1 MIFLFVLVIVFIFYL
16 IPTEEVVV
24 VKDNSVL
31 KIEFKD
37 PILDRTSENPF
48 SDIDFFNSSNEGSVE
63 FKDILDNI
71 EKAKNDDKIKG
82 IYLNFSSVNAG
93 FSQIEE
99 IRNKLLDFKESG
111 KFIYSYADSYSQSA
125 YYLASVSDKIA
136 LNPEGII
143 ELKGL
148 SAEIMFYKGLMD
160 KLGIEAQI
168 IRHGKFKGAVEPFM
182 YNQMSNE
189 NREQIEK
196 LLNSISDYMIDGI
209 ATEREGITS
218 EEIHKMINNMYL
230 SSARKCLESGII
242 DKIAYQDQIL
252 SDLEDKSEHEIT
264 LTDYMKVKNPK
275 TSVSDNKIAI
285 IYATGEI
292 NTGKGSYNTIG
303 SETTVEAIRE
313 ASEDENVK
321 AIVLRVNSPGG
332 SALASEIIWREI
344 NLAKQKKKVVVSMG
358 DYAASGGY
366 YIACAADSIVA
377 NPTTLTGSIGVFGM
391 IPNLQKLYKNKLGI
405 SIDTVNTNKHADM
418 GMNRALTKFEED
430 KIQKSVVDIYTTF
443 ITHVGEGRNM
453 STAAVDEI
461 GQGRVWT
468 GYDAKD
474 IGLIDTYGGLEKAV
488 EIAVYLAEIEDYR
501 IISLPKKKDPFAE
514 LALKFGGETSISDLV
529 MLKLGLKTELTN
541 PIENLLKRDKIQYS
555 GLVHL
560 NTFCNISPK
569 FTFPYSDKIII
580 LDVNDERSPQSTSKY
595 CEKIRLDI
603 CRKGIVMNNFASFSV
618 LEKLK

>member
-1 MIFLFVLVIVFIFYL
+1 MKNLFKNILSFFRFIISKCFNSGFLRNTLSSFLAMIFLFVLVIVFIFYL
-16 IPTEEVVV
+16 IPKEEVVV
-24 VKDNSVL
+24 VKNNSVL

-37 PILDRTSENPF
+37 PVLDRTSDNPF
-48 SDIDFFNSSNEGSVE
+48 SDIDLLNSSTEGSVE

-99 IRNKLLDFKESG
+99 IRNKLFDFKESG

-160 KLGIEAQI
+160 KLGIDAQI

-196 LLNSISDYMIDGI
+196 LLNSISDYMVDGI

-366 YIACAADSIVA
+366 YIACNADKIFA
-377 NPTTLTGSIGVFGM
+377 NNSTLTGSIGVFG
-391 IPNLQKLYKNKLGI
+391 IVPNTKNFLNEKLGVYI
-405 SIDTVNTNKHADM
+405 ETVKTHKHSDIANGYRKLSDDEL
-418 GMNRALTKFEED
+418 NV
-430 KIQKSVVDIYTTF
+430 IQNSVEDIYETF
-443 ITHVGEGRNM
+443 ITHVSEGRGIPVRK
-453 STAAVDEI
+453 VDEI
-461 GQGRVWT
+461 GQGRVWS
-468 GYDAKD
+468 GADALS
-474 IGLIDTYGGLEKAV
+474 IGLIDEIGGLEDA
-488 EIAVYLAEIEDYR
+488 IASAADLSALEDYR
-501 IISLPKKKDPFAE
+501 IITLPKKTDMFEEFIESFSAKQNIVLPYF
-514 LALKFGGETSISDLV
+514 LGISEKMINQLEF
-529 MLKLGLKTELTN
+529 LNSKE
-541 PIENLLKRDKIQYS
+541 KIQARIPFIME
-555 GLVHL
+555 VH
-560 NTFCNISPK
+560 
-569 FTFPYSDKIII
+569 
-580 LDVNDERSPQSTSKY
+580 
-595 CEKIRLDI
+595 
-603 CRKGIVMNNFASFSV
+603 
-618 LEKLK
+618 

>member
-1 MIFLFVLVIVFIFYL
+1 MKNLFKNILSFFRFIISKCFNSGFLRNTLSSFLAMIFLFVLVIVFIFYL
-16 IPTEEVVV
+16 IPKEEVVV

-37 PILDRTSENPF
+37 PVLDRTSDNPF
-48 SDIDFFNSSNEGSVE
+48 SDIDLLNSSTEGSVE

-99 IRNKLLDFKESG
+99 IRNKLLDFKVSG

-125 YYLASVSDKIA
+125 YYLASVSDKIS

-196 LLNSISDYMIDGI
+196 LLNSISDYMVDGI

-230 SSARKCLESGII
+230 SSARKCLEGGII

-366 YIACAADSIVA
+366 YIACNADKIFA
-377 NPTTLTGSIGVFGM
+377 NNSTLTGSIGVFG
-391 IPNLQKLYKNKLGI
+391 IVPNTKNFLNEKLGVYI
-405 SIDTVNTNKHADM
+405 ETVKTHKHSDIANGYRKLSDDEL
-418 GMNRALTKFEED
+418 NV
-430 KIQKSVVDIYTTF
+430 IQNSVEDIYETF
-443 ITHVGEGRNM
+443 ITHVSEGRGIPVRK
-453 STAAVDEI
+453 VDEI
-461 GQGRVWT
+461 GQGRVWS
-468 GYDAKD
+468 GADALS
-474 IGLIDTYGGLEKAV
+474 IGLIDEIGGLEDA
-488 EIAVYLAEIEDYR
+488 IASAADLSALEDYR
-501 IISLPKKKDPFAE
+501 IITLPKKTDMFEEFIESFSAKQNIVLPYF
-514 LALKFGGETSISDLV
+514 LGISEKMINQLEF
-529 MLKLGLKTELTN
+529 LNSKE
-541 PIENLLKRDKIQYS
+541 KIQARIPFIME
-555 GLVHL
+555 VH
-560 NTFCNISPK
+560 
-569 FTFPYSDKIII
+569 
-580 LDVNDERSPQSTSKY
+580 
-595 CEKIRLDI
+595 
-603 CRKGIVMNNFASFSV
+603 
-618 LEKLK
+618 

>member
-1 MIFLFVLVIVFIFYL
+1 MKNLFKNILSFFRFIISKCFNSGFLRNTLSSFLAMIFLFVLVIVFIFYL
-16 IPTEEVVV
+16 IPKEEVVV

-37 PILDRTSENPF
+37 PVLDRTSDNPF
-48 SDIDFFNSSNEGSVE
+48 SDIDLLNSSTEGSVE

-209 ATEREGITS
+209 ATEREGVTS

-366 YIACAADSIVA
+366 YIACNADKIFA
-377 NPTTLTGSIGVFGM
+377 NNSTLTGSIGVFG
-391 IPNLQKLYKNKLGI
+391 IVPNTKNFLNEKLGVYI
-405 SIDTVNTNKHADM
+405 ETVKTHKHSDIANGYRKLSNDEL
-418 GMNRALTKFEED
+418 NV
-430 KIQKSVVDIYTTF
+430 IQNSVEDIYETF
-443 ITHVGEGRNM
+443 ITHVSEGRGIPVRK
-453 STAAVDEI
+453 VDEI
-461 GQGRVWT
+461 GQGRVWSGT
-468 GYDAKD
+468 DALS
-474 IGLIDTYGGLEKAV
+474 IGLIDEIGGLEDA
-488 EIAVYLAEIEDYR
+488 IASAADLSALEDYR
-501 IISLPKKKDPFAE
+501 IITLPKKTDMFEEFIESFSAKQNIVLPDF
-514 LALKFGGETSISDLV
+514 LGISEKMINQLEF
-529 MLKLGLKTELTN
+529 LNSKE
-541 PIENLLKRDKIQYS
+541 KIQARIPFIME
-555 GLVHL
+555 VH
-560 NTFCNISPK
+560 
-569 FTFPYSDKIII
+569 
-580 LDVNDERSPQSTSKY
+580 
-595 CEKIRLDI
+595 
-603 CRKGIVMNNFASFSV
+603 
-618 LEKLK
+618 

>member
-1 MIFLFVLVIVFIFYL
+1 MKNLFKNILSFFRFIISKCFNSGFLRNTLSSFLAMIFLFVLVIVFIFYL
-16 IPTEEVVV
+16 IPKEEVVF

-37 PILDRTSENPF
+37 PVLDRTSENPF
-48 SDIDFFNSSNEGSVE
+48 SDIDLLNSSTEGSVE

-99 IRNKLLDFKESG
+99 IRNKLFDFKESG

-209 ATEREGITS
+209 ATEREGVTS

-366 YIACAADSIVA
+366 YIACNADKIFA
-377 NPTTLTGSIGVFGM
+377 NNSTLTGSIGVFG
-391 IPNLQKLYKNKLGI
+391 IVPNTKNFLNEKLGVYI
-405 SIDTVNTNKHADM
+405 ETVKTHKHSDIANGYRKLSNDEL
-418 GMNRALTKFEED
+418 NV
-430 KIQKSVVDIYTTF
+430 IQNSVEDIYETF
-443 ITHVGEGRNM
+443 ITHVSEGRGIPVRK
-453 STAAVDEI
+453 VDEI
-461 GQGRVWT
+461 GQGRVWSGT
-468 GYDAKD
+468 DALS
-474 IGLIDTYGGLEKAV
+474 IGLIDEIGGLEDA
-488 EIAVYLAEIEDYR
+488 IASAADLSALEDYR
-501 IISLPKKKDPFAE
+501 IITLPKKTDMFEEFIESFSAKQNIVLPDF
-514 LALKFGGETSISDLV
+514 LGISEKMINQLEF
-529 MLKLGLKTELTN
+529 LNSKE
-541 PIENLLKRDKIQYS
+541 KIQARIPFIME
-555 GLVHL
+555 VH
-560 NTFCNISPK
+560 
-569 FTFPYSDKIII
+569 
-580 LDVNDERSPQSTSKY
+580 
-595 CEKIRLDI
+595 
-603 CRKGIVMNNFASFSV
+603 
-618 LEKLK
+618 

>member
-1 MIFLFVLVIVFIFYL
+1 MKNLFKNILSFFRFIISKCFNSGFLRNTLSSFLAMIFLFVLVIVFIFYL
-16 IPTEEVVV
+16 IPKEEVVV

-37 PILDRTSENPF
+37 PVLDRTSENPF
-48 SDIDFFNSSNEGSVE
+48 SDIDLLNSSTEGSVE

-99 IRNKLLDFKESG
+99 IRNKLFDFKESG

-366 YIACAADSIVA
+366 YIACNADKIFA
-377 NPTTLTGSIGVFGM
+377 NNSTLTGSIGVFG
-391 IPNLQKLYKNKLGI
+391 IVPNTKNFLNEKLGVYI
-405 SIDTVNTNKHADM
+405 ETVKTHKHSDIANGYRKLSNDEL
-418 GMNRALTKFEED
+418 NV
-430 KIQKSVVDIYTTF
+430 IQNSVEDIYETF
-443 ITHVGEGRNM
+443 ITHVSEGRGIPVRK
-453 STAAVDEI
+453 VDEI
-461 GQGRVWT
+461 GQGRVWSGT
-468 GYDAKD
+468 DALS
-474 IGLIDTYGGLEKAV
+474 IGLIDEIGGLEDA
-488 EIAVYLAEIEDYR
+488 IASAADLSSLEDYR
-501 IISLPKKKDPFAE
+501 IITLPKKTDMFEEFIESFSAKQNIVLPDF
-514 LALKFGGETSISDLV
+514 LGISEKMINQLEF
-529 MLKLGLKTELTN
+529 LNSKE
-541 PIENLLKRDKIQYS
+541 KIQARIPFIME
-555 GLVHL
+555 VH
-560 NTFCNISPK
+560 
-569 FTFPYSDKIII
+569 
-580 LDVNDERSPQSTSKY
+580 
-595 CEKIRLDI
+595 
-603 CRKGIVMNNFASFSV
+603 
-618 LEKLK
+618 

>member
-1 MIFLFVLVIVFIFYL
+1 
-16 IPTEEVVV
+16 
-24 VKDNSVL
+24 
-31 KIEFKD
+31 
-37 PILDRTSENPF
+37 
-48 SDIDFFNSSNEGSVE
+48 
-63 FKDILDNI
+63 
-71 EKAKNDDKIKG
+71 
-82 IYLNFSSVNAG
+82 
-93 FSQIEE
+93 
-99 IRNKLLDFKESG
+99 
-111 KFIYSYADSYSQSA
+111 YSQSA

-160 KLGIEAQI
+160 KLGIDAQI

-209 ATEREGITS
+209 ATEREGVTS

-230 SSARKCLESGII
+230 GSARKCLESGII

-366 YIACAADSIVA
+366 YIACNADKIFA
-377 NPTTLTGSIGVFGM
+377 NNSTLTGSIGVFG
-391 IPNLQKLYKNKLGI
+391 IVPNTKNFLNEKLGVYI
-405 SIDTVNTNKHADM
+405 ETVKTHKHSDIANGYRKLSNDEL
-418 GMNRALTKFEED
+418 NV
-430 KIQKSVVDIYTTF
+430 IQNSVEDIYETF
-443 ITHVGEGRNM
+443 ITHVSEGRGIPVRK
-453 STAAVDEI
+453 VDEI
-461 GQGRVWT
+461 GQGRVWSGT
-468 GYDAKD
+468 DALS
-474 IGLIDTYGGLEKAV
+474 IGLIDEIGGLEDA
-488 EIAVYLAEIEDYR
+488 IASAADLSSLEDYR
-501 IISLPKKKDPFAE
+501 IITLPKKTDMFEEFIESFSAKQNIVLPDF
-514 LALKFGGETSISDLV
+514 LGISEKMINQLEF
-529 MLKLGLKTELTN
+529 LNSKE
-541 PIENLLKRDKIQYS
+541 KIQARIPFIME
-555 GLVHL
+555 VH
-560 NTFCNISPK
+560 
-569 FTFPYSDKIII
+569 
-580 LDVNDERSPQSTSKY
+580 
-595 CEKIRLDI
+595 
-603 CRKGIVMNNFASFSV
+603 
-618 LEKLK
+618 

>member
-1 MIFLFVLVIVFIFYL
+1 MKNFLKNFLSFFRFIISKCFNSGFLRNTLSSFLAMIFLFVLVIVFIFYL
-16 IPTEEVVV
+16 IPKEEVVF

-37 PILDRTSENPF
+37 PVLDRTSENPF
-48 SDIDFFNSSNEGSVE
+48 SDIDLLNSSTEGSVE

-366 YIACAADSIVA
+366 YIACNADKIFA
-377 NPTTLTGSIGVFGM
+377 NNSTLTGSIGVFG
-391 IPNLQKLYKNKLGI
+391 IVPNTKNFLNEKLGVYI
-405 SIDTVNTNKHADM
+405 ETVKTHKHSDIANGYRKLSNDEL
-418 GMNRALTKFEED
+418 NV
-430 KIQKSVVDIYTTF
+430 IQNSVEDIYETF
-443 ITHVGEGRNM
+443 ITHVSEGRGIPVRK
-453 STAAVDEI
+453 VDEI
-461 GQGRVWT
+461 GQGRVWSGT
-468 GYDAKD
+468 DALS
-474 IGLIDTYGGLEKAV
+474 IGLIDEIGGLEDA
-488 EIAVYLAEIEDYR
+488 IASAADLSSLEDYR
-501 IISLPKKKDPFAE
+501 IITLPKKTDMFEEFIESFSAKQNIVLPDF
-514 LALKFGGETSISDLV
+514 LGISEKMINQLEF
-529 MLKLGLKTELTN
+529 LNSKE
-541 PIENLLKRDKIQYS
+541 KIQARIPFIME
-555 GLVHL
+555 VH
-560 NTFCNISPK
+560 
-569 FTFPYSDKIII
+569 
-580 LDVNDERSPQSTSKY
+580 
-595 CEKIRLDI
+595 
-603 CRKGIVMNNFASFSV
+603 
-618 LEKLK
+618 

>member
-1 MIFLFVLVIVFIFYL
+1 MKNLFKNILSYFRFIISKCFNSGFLRSTLSSFLSMIFLFFLFIVFIYYL
-16 IPTEEVVV
+16 IPKEEVVV

-48 SDIDFFNSSNEGSVE
+48 SDIDLLNSSTEGSVE

-99 IRNKLLDFKESG
+99 IRNKLLEFKESG
-111 KFIYSYADSYSQSA
+111 KFIYAYADSYNQSA

-209 ATEREGITS
+209 ATEREGVTS

-242 DKIAYQDQIL
+242 DKIAYQDQFF

-366 YIACAADSIVA
+366 YISCNADKIFA
-377 NPTTLTGSIGVFGM
+377 NNSTLTGSIGVFG
-391 IPNLQKLYKNKLGI
+391 IVPNTKNFLNEKLGVYI
-405 SIDTVNTNKHADM
+405 ETVKTHKHSDIANGYRKLSDDEL
-418 GMNRALTKFEED
+418 NV
-430 KIQKSVVDIYTTF
+430 IQNSVEDIYKTF
-443 ITHVGEGRNM
+443 ITHVSEGRGIPVRK
-453 STAAVDEI
+453 VDEI
-461 GQGRVWT
+461 GQGRVWS
-468 GYDAKD
+468 GADALS
-474 IGLIDTYGGLEKAV
+474 IGLIDEIGGLEDA
-488 EIAVYLAEIEDYR
+488 IASAADLSALEDYR
-501 IISLPKKKDPFAE
+501 IITLPKKADMFEEFVENFSAKQNIL
-514 LALKFGGETSISDLV
+514 LADFLGISEKMINQLEF
-529 MLKLGLKTELTN
+529 LHSKE
-541 PIENLLKRDKIQYS
+541 KIQARIPFIME
-555 GLVHL
+555 VH
-560 NTFCNISPK
+560 
-569 FTFPYSDKIII
+569 
-580 LDVNDERSPQSTSKY
+580 
-595 CEKIRLDI
+595 
-603 CRKGIVMNNFASFSV
+603 
-618 LEKLK
+618 

>member
-1 MIFLFVLVIVFIFYL
+1 MKNLFKNILSFFRFIISKCFNSGFLRNTLSSFLAMIFLFVLVIVFIFYL
-16 IPTEEVVV
+16 IPKEEVVV
-24 VKDNSVL
+24 VKNNSVL

-37 PILDRTSENPF
+37 PVLDRTSENPF
-48 SDIDFFNSSNEGSVE
+48 SDIDLLNSSTEGSVE

-111 KFIYSYADSYSQSA
+111 KFIYSYADSYSQPA

-196 LLNSISDYMIDGI
+196 LLNSISDYMVDGI

-230 SSARKCLESGII
+230 SSPRKCLEGGII

-366 YIACAADSIVA
+366 YIACNADKIFA
-377 NPTTLTGSIGVFGM
+377 NNSTLTGSIGVFG
-391 IPNLQKLYKNKLGI
+391 IVPNTKNFLNEKLGVYI
-405 SIDTVNTNKHADM
+405 ETVKTHKHSDIANGYRKLSDDEL
-418 GMNRALTKFEED
+418 NV
-430 KIQKSVVDIYTTF
+430 IQNSVEDIYETF
-443 ITHVGEGRNM
+443 ITHVSEGRGIPVRK
-453 STAAVDEI
+453 VDEI
-461 GQGRVWT
+461 GQGRVWS
-468 GYDAKD
+468 GADALS
-474 IGLIDTYGGLEKAV
+474 IGLIDEIGGLEDA
-488 EIAVYLAEIEDYR
+488 IASAADLSALEDYR
-501 IISLPKKKDPFAE
+501 IITLPKKTDMFEEFIESFSAKQNIVLPDF
-514 LALKFGGETSISDLV
+514 LGISEKMINQLEF
-529 MLKLGLKTELTN
+529 LNSKE
-541 PIENLLKRDKIQYS
+541 KIQARIPFIME
-555 GLVHL
+555 VH
-560 NTFCNISPK
+560 
-569 FTFPYSDKIII
+569 
-580 LDVNDERSPQSTSKY
+580 
-595 CEKIRLDI
+595 
-603 CRKGIVMNNFASFSV
+603 
-618 LEKLK
+618 

>member
-1 MIFLFVLVIVFIFYL
+1 MKNLFKNILSFFRFIISKCFNSGFLRNTLSSFLAMIFLFVLVIVFIFYL
-16 IPTEEVVV
+16 IPKEEVVV

-37 PILDRTSENPF
+37 PVLDRTSDNPF
-48 SDIDFFNSSNEGSVE
+48 SDIDLLNSSTEGSVE

-99 IRNKLLDFKESG
+99 IRNKLLDFKVSG

-125 YYLASVSDKIA
+125 YYLASVSDKIS

-209 ATEREGITS
+209 ATEREGISS
-218 EEIHKMINNMYL
+218 EEIHIMKNNMDL
-230 SSARKCLESGII
+230 SSANECFDRKII
-242 DKIAYQDQIL
+242 DEILYEDEIL
-252 SDLEDKSEHEIT
+252 SQLADLSENEIT
-264 LTDYMKVKNPK
+264 LTDYMKGQNPK
-275 TSVSDNKIAI
+275 TSTSNNKIAI

-366 YIACAADSIVA
+366 YIACNADKIFA
-377 NPTTLTGSIGVFGM
+377 NNSTLTGSIGVFG
-391 IPNLQKLYKNKLGI
+391 IVPNTKNFLNEKLGVYI
-405 SIDTVNTNKHADM
+405 ETVKTHKHSDIANGYRKLSDDEL
-418 GMNRALTKFEED
+418 NV
-430 KIQKSVVDIYTTF
+430 IQNSVEDIYETF
-443 ITHVGEGRNM
+443 ITHVSEGRGIPVRK
-453 STAAVDEI
+453 VDEI
-461 GQGRVWT
+461 GQGRVWS
-468 GYDAKD
+468 GADALS
-474 IGLIDTYGGLEKAV
+474 IGLIDEIGGLEDA
-488 EIAVYLAEIEDYR
+488 IASAADLSALEDYR
-501 IISLPKKKDPFAE
+501 IITLPKKTDMFEEFIESFSAKQNIVLPDF
-514 LALKFGGETSISDLV
+514 LGISEKMINQLEF
-529 MLKLGLKTELTN
+529 LNSKE
-541 PIENLLKRDKIQYS
+541 KIQARIPFIME
-555 GLVHL
+555 VH
-560 NTFCNISPK
+560 
-569 FTFPYSDKIII
+569 
-580 LDVNDERSPQSTSKY
+580 
-595 CEKIRLDI
+595 
-603 CRKGIVMNNFASFSV
+603 
-618 LEKLK
+618 

>member
-1 MIFLFVLVIVFIFYL
+1 MIFLFVLVIVLIFYL
-16 IPTEEVVV
+16 IPKEEVVV

-37 PILDRTSENPF
+37 PILDRTSDNPF
-48 SDIDFFNSSNEGSVE
+48 SDIDLLNSSTEGSVE

-111 KFIYSYADSYSQSA
+111 KFIYSYTDSYSQSA

-209 ATEREGITS
+209 ATEREGVTS

-303 SETTVEAIRE
+303 SETTVDAIRE

-366 YIACAADSIVA
+366 YIACNADKIFA
-377 NPTTLTGSIGVFGM
+377 NNSTLTGSIGVFG
-391 IPNLQKLYKNKLGI
+391 IVPNTKNFLNEKLGVYI
-405 SIDTVNTNKHADM
+405 ETVKTHKHSDIANGYRKLSDDEL
-418 GMNRALTKFEED
+418 NV
-430 KIQKSVVDIYTTF
+430 IQNSVEDIYETF
-443 ITHVGEGRNM
+443 ITHVSEGRGIPVRK
-453 STAAVDEI
+453 VDEI
-461 GQGRVWT
+461 GQGRVWS
-468 GYDAKD
+468 GADALS
-474 IGLIDTYGGLEKAV
+474 IGLIDEIGGLEDA
-488 EIAVYLAEIEDYR
+488 IASAADLSDLEDYR
-501 IISLPKKKDPFAE
+501 IITLPKKTDMFEEFIESFSAKQNIVLPYFLGIAE
-514 LALKFGGETSISDLV
+514 KMINQLEFLNSKE
-529 MLKLGLKTELTN
+529 
-541 PIENLLKRDKIQYS
+541 KIQARIPFIME
-555 GLVHL
+555 VH
-560 NTFCNISPK
+560 
-569 FTFPYSDKIII
+569 
-580 LDVNDERSPQSTSKY
+580 
-595 CEKIRLDI
+595 
-603 CRKGIVMNNFASFSV
+603 
-618 LEKLK
+618 

>member
-1 MIFLFVLVIVFIFYL
+1 MKNLFKNILSFFRFIISKCFNSGFLRNTLSSFLAMIFLFVLVIVFIFYL
-16 IPTEEVVV
+16 IPKEEVVF

-37 PILDRTSENPF
+37 PVLDRTSENPF
-48 SDIDFFNSSNEGSVE
+48 SDIDLLNSSTEGSVE

-99 IRNKLLDFKESG
+99 IRNKLFDFKESG

-160 KLGIEAQI
+160 KLGIDAQI

-209 ATEREGITS
+209 ATEREGVTS

-366 YIACAADSIVA
+366 YIACNADKIFA
-377 NPTTLTGSIGVFGM
+377 NNSTLTGSIGVFG
-391 IPNLQKLYKNKLGI
+391 IVPNTKNFLNEKLGVYI
-405 SIDTVNTNKHADM
+405 ETVKTHKHSDIANGYRKLSNDEL
-418 GMNRALTKFEED
+418 NV
-430 KIQKSVVDIYTTF
+430 IQNSVEDIYETF
-443 ITHVGEGRNM
+443 ITHVSEGRGIPVRK
-453 STAAVDEI
+453 VDEI
-461 GQGRVWT
+461 GQGRVWSGT
-468 GYDAKD
+468 DALS
-474 IGLIDTYGGLEKAV
+474 IGLIDEIGGLEDA
-488 EIAVYLAEIEDYR
+488 IASAADLSSLEDYR
-501 IISLPKKKDPFAE
+501 IITLPKKTDMFEEFIESFSAKQNIVLPYF
-514 LALKFGGETSISDLV
+514 LGISEKMINQLEF
-529 MLKLGLKTELTN
+529 LNSKE
-541 PIENLLKRDKIQYS
+541 KIQARIPFIME
-555 GLVHL
+555 VH
-560 NTFCNISPK
+560 
-569 FTFPYSDKIII
+569 
-580 LDVNDERSPQSTSKY
+580 
-595 CEKIRLDI
+595 
-603 CRKGIVMNNFASFSV
+603 
-618 LEKLK
+618 

>member
-1 MIFLFVLVIVFIFYL
+1 MKNLFKNILSFFRFIISKCFNSGFLRNTLSSFLAMIFLFVLVIVFIFYL
-16 IPTEEVVV
+16 IPKEEVVV

-37 PILDRTSENPF
+37 PVLDRTSENPF
-48 SDIDFFNSSNEGSVE
+48 SDIDLLNSSTEGSVE

-99 IRNKLLDFKESG
+99 IRNKLFDFKESG

-160 KLGIEAQI
+160 KLGIDAQI

-366 YIACAADSIVA
+366 YIACNADKIFA
-377 NPTTLTGSIGVFGM
+377 NNSTLTGSIGVFG
-391 IPNLQKLYKNKLGI
+391 IVPNTKNFLNEKLGVYI
-405 SIDTVNTNKHADM
+405 ETVKTHKHSDIANGYRKLSDDEL
-418 GMNRALTKFEED
+418 NV
-430 KIQKSVVDIYTTF
+430 IQNSVEDIYETF
-443 ITHVGEGRNM
+443 ITHVSEGRGIPVRK
-453 STAAVDEI
+453 VDEI
-461 GQGRVWT
+461 GQGRVWS
-468 GYDAKD
+468 GADALS
-474 IGLIDTYGGLEKAV
+474 IGLIDEIGGLEDA
-488 EIAVYLAEIEDYR
+488 IASAADLSALEDYR
-501 IISLPKKKDPFAE
+501 IITLPKKTDMFEEFIESFSEKQNIVLPDF
-514 LALKFGGETSISDLV
+514 LGISEKMINQLEF
-529 MLKLGLKTELTN
+529 LNSKE
-541 PIENLLKRDKIQYS
+541 KIQARIPFIME
-555 GLVHL
+555 VH
-560 NTFCNISPK
+560 
-569 FTFPYSDKIII
+569 
-580 LDVNDERSPQSTSKY
+580 
-595 CEKIRLDI
+595 
-603 CRKGIVMNNFASFSV
+603 
-618 LEKLK
+618 

>member
-1 MIFLFVLVIVFIFYL
+1 MKNLFKNILSFFRFIISKCFNSGFLRNTLSSFLAMIFLFVLVIVFIFYL
-16 IPTEEVVV
+16 IPKEEVVV

-37 PILDRTSENPF
+37 PVLDRTSDNPF
-48 SDIDFFNSSNEGSVE
+48 SDIDLLNSSTEGSVE

-99 IRNKLLDFKESG
+99 IRNKLFDFKESG

-366 YIACAADSIVA
+366 YIACNADKIFA
-377 NPTTLTGSIGVFGM
+377 NNSTLTGSIGVFG
-391 IPNLQKLYKNKLGI
+391 IVPNTKNFLNEKLGVYI
-405 SIDTVNTNKHADM
+405 ETVKTHKHSDIANGYRKLSDDEL
-418 GMNRALTKFEED
+418 NV
-430 KIQKSVVDIYTTF
+430 IQNSVEDIYETF
-443 ITHVGEGRNM
+443 ITHVSEGRGIPVRK
-453 STAAVDEI
+453 VDEI
-461 GQGRVWT
+461 GQGRVWS
-468 GYDAKD
+468 GADALS
-474 IGLIDTYGGLEKAV
+474 IGLIDEIGGLEDA
-488 EIAVYLAEIEDYR
+488 IASAADLSSLEDYR
-501 IISLPKKKDPFAE
+501 IITLPKKTDMFEEFIESFSAKQNIVLPDF
-514 LALKFGGETSISDLV
+514 LGISEKMINQLEF
-529 MLKLGLKTELTN
+529 LNSKE
-541 PIENLLKRDKIQYS
+541 KIQARIPFIME
-555 GLVHL
+555 VH
-560 NTFCNISPK
+560 
-569 FTFPYSDKIII
+569 
-580 LDVNDERSPQSTSKY
+580 
-595 CEKIRLDI
+595 
-603 CRKGIVMNNFASFSV
+603 
-618 LEKLK
+618 

>member
-1 MIFLFVLVIVFIFYL
+1 MKNLFKNILSFFRFIISKCFNSGFLRNTLSSFLAMIFLFVLVIVFIFYL
-16 IPTEEVVV
+16 IPKEEVVV

-37 PILDRTSENPF
+37 PVLDRTSENPF
-48 SDIDFFNSSNEGSVE
+48 SDIDLLNSSTEGSVE

-366 YIACAADSIVA
+366 YIACNADKIFA
-377 NPTTLTGSIGVFGM
+377 NNSTLTGSIGVFG
-391 IPNLQKLYKNKLGI
+391 IVPNTKNFLNEKLGVYI
-405 SIDTVNTNKHADM
+405 ETVKTHKHSDIANGYRKLSDDEL
-418 GMNRALTKFEED
+418 NV
-430 KIQKSVVDIYTTF
+430 IQNSVEDIYETF
-443 ITHVGEGRNM
+443 ITHVSEGRGIPVRK
-453 STAAVDEI
+453 VDEI
-461 GQGRVWT
+461 GQGRVWS
-468 GYDAKD
+468 GADALS
-474 IGLIDTYGGLEKAV
+474 IGLIDEIGGLEDA
-488 EIAVYLAEIEDYR
+488 IASAADLSALEDYR
-501 IISLPKKKDPFAE
+501 IITLPKKTDMFEEFIESFSAKQNIVLPDF
-514 LALKFGGETSISDLV
+514 LGISEKMINQLEF
-529 MLKLGLKTELTN
+529 LNSKE
-541 PIENLLKRDKIQYS
+541 KIQARIPFIME
-555 GLVHL
+555 VH
-560 NTFCNISPK
+560 
-569 FTFPYSDKIII
+569 
-580 LDVNDERSPQSTSKY
+580 
-595 CEKIRLDI
+595 
-603 CRKGIVMNNFASFSV
+603 
-618 LEKLK
+618 

>member
-1 MIFLFVLVIVFIFYL
+1 MKNLFKNILSFFRFIISKCFNSGFLRNTLSSFLAMIFLFVLVIVFIFYL
-16 IPTEEVVV
+16 IPKEEVVV

-37 PILDRTSENPF
+37 PVLDRTSDNPF
-48 SDIDFFNSSNEGSVE
+48 SDIDLLNSSTEGSVE

-99 IRNKLLDFKESG
+99 IRNKLLEFKESG
-111 KFIYSYADSYSQSA
+111 KFIYAYADSYNQSA

-242 DKIAYQDQIL
+242 DKIAYQDQIF

-264 LTDYMKVKNPK
+264 LTDYMKVKNSK

-366 YIACAADSIVA
+366 YIACNADKIFA
-377 NPTTLTGSIGVFGM
+377 NNSTLTGSIGVFG
-391 IPNLQKLYKNKLGI
+391 IVPNTKNFLNEKLGVYI
-405 SIDTVNTNKHADM
+405 ETVKTHKHSDIANGYRKLSDDEL
-418 GMNRALTKFEED
+418 NV
-430 KIQKSVVDIYTTF
+430 IQNSVEDIYETF
-443 ITHVGEGRNM
+443 ITHVSEGRGIPVRK
-453 STAAVDEI
+453 VDEI
-461 GQGRVWT
+461 GQGRVWS
-468 GYDAKD
+468 GADALS
-474 IGLIDTYGGLEKAV
+474 IGLIDEIGGLEDA
-488 EIAVYLAEIEDYR
+488 IASAADLSALEDYR
-501 IISLPKKKDPFAE
+501 IITLPKKTDMFEEFIESFSAKQNIVLPNF
-514 LALKFGGETSISDLV
+514 LGISEKMINQLEF
-529 MLKLGLKTELTN
+529 LNSKE
-541 PIENLLKRDKIQYS
+541 KIQARIPFIME
-555 GLVHL
+555 VH
-560 NTFCNISPK
+560 
-569 FTFPYSDKIII
+569 
-580 LDVNDERSPQSTSKY
+580 
-595 CEKIRLDI
+595 
-603 CRKGIVMNNFASFSV
+603 
-618 LEKLK
+618 

>member
-1 MIFLFVLVIVFIFYL
+1 MKNLFKNILSFFRFIISKRFITSVLRNTLSSFLAMIFLFVLVIVFIFYL
-16 IPTEEVVV
+16 IPKEEVVV

-37 PILDRTSENPF
+37 PILDRTSDNPF
-48 SDIDFFNSSNEGSVE
+48 SDIDLLNSSTEGSVE

-111 KFIYSYADSYSQSA
+111 KFIYSYADSYSQPA

-136 LNPEGII
+136 VNPEGII

-209 ATEREGITS
+209 ATEREGINS

-366 YIACAADSIVA
+366 YIACNADKIFA
-377 NPTTLTGSIGVFGM
+377 NNSTLTGSIGVFG
-391 IPNLQKLYKNKLGI
+391 IVPNTKNFLNEKLGVYI
-405 SIDTVNTNKHADM
+405 ETVKTHKHSDIANGYRKLSDDEL
-418 GMNRALTKFEED
+418 NV
-430 KIQKSVVDIYTTF
+430 IQNSVEDIYETF
-443 ITHVGEGRNM
+443 ITHVSEGRGIPVRK
-453 STAAVDEI
+453 VDEI
-461 GQGRVWT
+461 GQGRVWS
-468 GYDAKD
+468 GADALS
-474 IGLIDTYGGLEKAV
+474 IGLIDEIGGLEDA
-488 EIAVYLAEIEDYR
+488 IASAADLSALEDYR
-501 IISLPKKKDPFAE
+501 IITLPKKTDMFEE
-514 LALKFGGETSISDLV
+514 LIESFSAKQNIVLPDFLGISEKMINQLEF
-529 MLKLGLKTELTN
+529 LNSKE
-541 PIENLLKRDKIQYS
+541 KIQARIPFIME
-555 GLVHL
+555 VH
-560 NTFCNISPK
+560 
-569 FTFPYSDKIII
+569 
-580 LDVNDERSPQSTSKY
+580 
-595 CEKIRLDI
+595 
-603 CRKGIVMNNFASFSV
+603 
-618 LEKLK
+618 

>member
-1 MIFLFVLVIVFIFYL
+1 MKNLFKNILSYFRFIISKCFNSGFLRSTLSSFLSMIFLFFLFIVFIYYL
-16 IPTEEVVV
+16 IPKEEVVV

-31 KIEFKD
+31 KLEFKD
-37 PILDRTSENPF
+37 LILDRTSDNLF
-48 SDIDFFNSSNEGSVE
+48 SDIDLLNSTTEGSVE

-99 IRNKLLDFKESG
+99 IRNKLLEFKESG
-111 KFIYSYADSYSQSA
+111 KFIYAYADSYNQSA

-209 ATEREGITS
+209 ATEREGVTS

-242 DKIAYQDQIL
+242 DKIAYQDQFF

-264 LTDYMKVKNPK
+264 LKDYMKVKNPK
-275 TSVSDNKIAI
+275 NSVSDNKIAI

-366 YIACAADSIVA
+366 YISCNADKIFA
-377 NPTTLTGSIGVFGM
+377 NNSTLTGSIGVFG
-391 IPNLQKLYKNKLGI
+391 IVPNTKNFLNEKLGVYI
-405 SIDTVNTNKHADM
+405 ETVKTHKHSDIANGYRKLSDDEL
-418 GMNRALTKFEED
+418 NV
-430 KIQKSVVDIYTTF
+430 IQNSVEDIYETF
-443 ITHVGEGRNM
+443 ITHVSEGRGIPVRK
-453 STAAVDEI
+453 VDEI
-461 GQGRVWT
+461 GQGRIWSGV
-468 GYDAKD
+468 DALD
-474 IGLIDTYGGLEKAV
+474 IGLIDEIGGLEAAIV
-488 EIAVYLAEIEDYR
+488 SAAELSELEDYR
-501 IISLPKKKDPFAE
+501 IITLPKKTDMFEE
-514 LALKFGGETSISDLV
+514 LIESFSAKQNIVLPDFLGVSEETI
-529 MLKLGLKTELTN
+529 N
-541 PIENLLKRDKIQYS
+541 QIEFLNTKEKIQARIPFIMEI
-555 GLVHL
+555 
-560 NTFCNISPK
+560 N
-569 FTFPYSDKIII
+569 
-580 LDVNDERSPQSTSKY
+580 
-595 CEKIRLDI
+595 
-603 CRKGIVMNNFASFSV
+603 
-618 LEKLK
+618 

>member
-1 MIFLFVLVIVFIFYL
+1 MKNLFKNILSFFRFIISKCFNSGFLRNTLSSFLAMIFLFVLVIVFIFYL
-16 IPTEEVVV
+16 IPKEEVVV

-37 PILDRTSENPF
+37 PVLDRTSDNPF
-48 SDIDFFNSSNEGSVE
+48 SDIDLLNSSTEGSVE

-366 YIACAADSIVA
+366 YIACNADKIFA
-377 NPTTLTGSIGVFGM
+377 NNSTLTGSIGVFG
-391 IPNLQKLYKNKLGI
+391 IVPNTKNFLNEKLGVYI
-405 SIDTVNTNKHADM
+405 ETVKTHKHSDIANGYRKLSDDEL
-418 GMNRALTKFEED
+418 NV
-430 KIQKSVVDIYTTF
+430 IQNSVEDIYETF
-443 ITHVGEGRNM
+443 ITHVSEGRGIPVRK
-453 STAAVDEI
+453 VDEI
-461 GQGRVWT
+461 GQGRVWS
-468 GYDAKD
+468 GADALS
-474 IGLIDTYGGLEKAV
+474 IGLIDEIGGLEDA
-488 EIAVYLAEIEDYR
+488 IASAADLSALEDYR
-501 IISLPKKKDPFAE
+501 IITLPKKTDMFEEFIESFSAKQNIVLPDF
-514 LALKFGGETSISDLV
+514 LGISEKMINQLEF
-529 MLKLGLKTELTN
+529 LNSKE
-541 PIENLLKRDKIQYS
+541 KIQARIPFIME
-555 GLVHL
+555 VH
-560 NTFCNISPK
+560 
-569 FTFPYSDKIII
+569 
-580 LDVNDERSPQSTSKY
+580 
-595 CEKIRLDI
+595 
-603 CRKGIVMNNFASFSV
+603 
-618 LEKLK
+618 

>member
-48 SDIDFFNSSNEGSVE
+48 SDIDLLNSSTEGSVE

-111 KFIYSYADSYSQSA
+111 KFIYSYADSYSQPA

-209 ATEREGITS
+209 AIEREGITS

-366 YIACAADSIVA
+366 YIACNADKIFA
-377 NPTTLTGSIGVFGM
+377 NNSTLTGSIGVFG
-391 IPNLQKLYKNKLGI
+391 IVPNTKNFLNEKLGVYI
-405 SIDTVNTNKHADM
+405 ETVKTHKHSDIANGYRKLSDDEL
-418 GMNRALTKFEED
+418 NV
-430 KIQKSVVDIYTTF
+430 IQNSVEDIYETF
-443 ITHVGEGRNM
+443 ITHVSEGRGIPVRK
-453 STAAVDEI
+453 VDEI
-461 GQGRVWT
+461 GQGRVWSGT
-468 GYDAKD
+468 DALS
-474 IGLIDTYGGLEKAV
+474 IGLIDEIGGLEDA
-488 EIAVYLAEIEDYR
+488 IASAADLSSLEDYR
-501 IISLPKKKDPFAE
+501 IITLPKKTDMFEEFIESFSAKQNIVLPDF
-514 LALKFGGETSISDLV
+514 LGISEKMINQLEF
-529 MLKLGLKTELTN
+529 LNSKE
-541 PIENLLKRDKIQYS
+541 KIQARIPFIME
-555 GLVHL
+555 VH
-560 NTFCNISPK
+560 
-569 FTFPYSDKIII
+569 
-580 LDVNDERSPQSTSKY
+580 
-595 CEKIRLDI
+595 
-603 CRKGIVMNNFASFSV
+603 
-618 LEKLK
+618 

>member
-1 MIFLFVLVIVFIFYL
+1 MKNLFKNILSFFRFIISKCFNSGFLRNTLSSFLAMIFLFVLVIVFIFYL
-16 IPTEEVVV
+16 IPKEEVVV

-37 PILDRTSENPF
+37 PVLDRTSENPF
-48 SDIDFFNSSNEGSVE
+48 SDIDLLNSSTEGSVE

-99 IRNKLLDFKESG
+99 IRNKLFDFKESG

-160 KLGIEAQI
+160 KLGIDAQI

-209 ATEREGITS
+209 ATEREGVTS

-366 YIACAADSIVA
+366 YIACNADKIFA
-377 NPTTLTGSIGVFGM
+377 NNSTLTGSIGVFG
-391 IPNLQKLYKNKLGI
+391 IVPNTKNFLNEKLGVYI
-405 SIDTVNTNKHADM
+405 ETVKTHKHSDIANGYRKLSNDEL
-418 GMNRALTKFEED
+418 NV
-430 KIQKSVVDIYTTF
+430 IQNSVEDIYETF
-443 ITHVGEGRNM
+443 ITHVSEGRGIPVRK
-453 STAAVDEI
+453 VDEI
-461 GQGRVWT
+461 GQGRVWSGT
-468 GYDAKD
+468 DALS
-474 IGLIDTYGGLEKAV
+474 IGLIDEIGGLEDA
-488 EIAVYLAEIEDYR
+488 IASAADLSSLEDYR
-501 IISLPKKKDPFAE
+501 IITLPKKTDMFEEFIESFSAKQNIVLPDF
-514 LALKFGGETSISDLV
+514 LGISEKMINQLEF
-529 MLKLGLKTELTN
+529 LNSKE
-541 PIENLLKRDKIQYS
+541 KIQARIPFIME
-555 GLVHL
+555 VH
-560 NTFCNISPK
+560 
-569 FTFPYSDKIII
+569 
-580 LDVNDERSPQSTSKY
+580 
-595 CEKIRLDI
+595 
-603 CRKGIVMNNFASFSV
+603 
-618 LEKLK
+618 

>member
-1 MIFLFVLVIVFIFYL
+1 MKNLFKNILSFFRFIISKCFNSGFLRNTLSSFLAMIFLFVLVIVFIFYL
-16 IPTEEVVV
+16 IPKEEVVV

-37 PILDRTSENPF
+37 PVLDRTSENPF
-48 SDIDFFNSSNEGSVE
+48 SDIDLLNSSTEGSVE

-111 KFIYSYADSYSQSA
+111 KFVYSYADSYSQSA

-160 KLGIEAQI
+160 KLGIDAQI

-209 ATEREGITS
+209 ATEREGVTS

-366 YIACAADSIVA
+366 YIACNADKIFA
-377 NPTTLTGSIGVFGM
+377 NNSTLTGSIGVFG
-391 IPNLQKLYKNKLGI
+391 IVPNTKNFLNEKLGVYI
-405 SIDTVNTNKHADM
+405 ETVKTHKHSDIANGYRKLSDDEL
-418 GMNRALTKFEED
+418 NV
-430 KIQKSVVDIYTTF
+430 IQNSVEDIYETF
-443 ITHVGEGRNM
+443 ITHVSEGRGIPVRK
-453 STAAVDEI
+453 VDEI
-461 GQGRVWT
+461 GQGRVWS
-468 GYDAKD
+468 GADALS
-474 IGLIDTYGGLEKAV
+474 IGLIDEIGGLEDA
-488 EIAVYLAEIEDYR
+488 IASAADLSSLEDYR
-501 IISLPKKKDPFAE
+501 IITLPKKTDMFEEFIESFSAKQNIVLPDF
-514 LALKFGGETSISDLV
+514 LGISEKMINQLEF
-529 MLKLGLKTELTN
+529 LNSKE
-541 PIENLLKRDKIQYS
+541 KIQARIPFIME
-555 GLVHL
+555 VH
-560 NTFCNISPK
+560 
-569 FTFPYSDKIII
+569 
-580 LDVNDERSPQSTSKY
+580 
-595 CEKIRLDI
+595 
-603 CRKGIVMNNFASFSV
+603 
-618 LEKLK
+618 

>member
-1 MIFLFVLVIVFIFYL
+1 MKNLFKNILSFFRFIISKCFNSGFLRNTLSSFLAMIFLFVLVIVFIFYL
-16 IPTEEVVV
+16 IPKEEVVV
-24 VKDNSVL
+24 VKNNSVL

-37 PILDRTSENPF
+37 PVLDRTSDNPF
-48 SDIDFFNSSNEGSVE
+48 SDIDLLNSSTEGSVE

-196 LLNSISDYMIDGI
+196 LLNSISDYMVDGI

-230 SSARKCLESGII
+230 SSPRKCLEGGII

-366 YIACAADSIVA
+366 YIACNADKIFA
-377 NPTTLTGSIGVFGM
+377 NNSTLTGSIGVFG
-391 IPNLQKLYKNKLGI
+391 IVPNTKNFLNEKLGVYI
-405 SIDTVNTNKHADM
+405 ETVKTHKHSDIANGYRKLSDDEL
-418 GMNRALTKFEED
+418 NV
-430 KIQKSVVDIYTTF
+430 IQNSVEDIYETF
-443 ITHVGEGRNM
+443 ITHVSEGRGIPVRK
-453 STAAVDEI
+453 VDEI
-461 GQGRVWT
+461 GQGRVWS
-468 GYDAKD
+468 GADALS
-474 IGLIDTYGGLEKAV
+474 IGLIDEIGGLEDA
-488 EIAVYLAEIEDYR
+488 IASAADLSALEDYR
-501 IISLPKKKDPFAE
+501 IITLPKKTDMFEEFIESFSAKQNIVLPYF
-514 LALKFGGETSISDLV
+514 LGISEKMINQLEF
-529 MLKLGLKTELTN
+529 LNSKE
-541 PIENLLKRDKIQYS
+541 KIQARIPFIME
-555 GLVHL
+555 VH
-560 NTFCNISPK
+560 
-569 FTFPYSDKIII
+569 
-580 LDVNDERSPQSTSKY
+580 
-595 CEKIRLDI
+595 
-603 CRKGIVMNNFASFSV
+603 
-618 LEKLK
+618 

>member
-1 MIFLFVLVIVFIFYL
+1 MKNLFKNILSYFRFIISKCFNSGFLRSTLSSFLSMIFLFFLFIVFIYYL
-16 IPTEEVVV
+16 IPKEEVVV

-31 KIEFKD
+31 KLEFKD
-37 PILDRTSENPF
+37 LILDRTSDNPF
-48 SDIDFFNSSNEGSVE
+48 SDIDLLNSTTEGSVE

-99 IRNKLLDFKESG
+99 IRNKLLEFKESG
-111 KFIYSYADSYSQSA
+111 KFIYAYADSYNQSA

-209 ATEREGITS
+209 ATEREGVTS

-242 DKIAYQDQIL
+242 DKIAYQDQFF

-264 LTDYMKVKNPK
+264 LIDYMKVKNPK
-275 TSVSDNKIAI
+275 NSVSDNKIAI

-366 YIACAADSIVA
+366 YISCNADKIFA
-377 NPTTLTGSIGVFGM
+377 NNSTLTGSIGVFG
-391 IPNLQKLYKNKLGI
+391 IVPNTKNFLNEKLGVYI
-405 SIDTVNTNKHADM
+405 ETVKTHKHSDIANGYRKLSDDEL
-418 GMNRALTKFEED
+418 NV
-430 KIQKSVVDIYTTF
+430 IQNSVEDIYETF
-443 ITHVGEGRNM
+443 ITHVSEGRGIPVRK
-453 STAAVDEI
+453 VDEI
-461 GQGRVWT
+461 GQGRVWS
-468 GYDAKD
+468 GADALS
-474 IGLIDTYGGLEKAV
+474 IGLIDEIGGLEDA
-488 EIAVYLAEIEDYR
+488 IASAADLSALEDYR
-501 IISLPKKKDPFAE
+501 IITLPKKTDMFEEFVENFSAKQNIL
-514 LALKFGGETSISDLV
+514 LADFLGISEKMINQLEF
-529 MLKLGLKTELTN
+529 LNSKE
-541 PIENLLKRDKIQYS
+541 KIQARIPFIME
-555 GLVHL
+555 VH
-560 NTFCNISPK
+560 
-569 FTFPYSDKIII
+569 
-580 LDVNDERSPQSTSKY
+580 
-595 CEKIRLDI
+595 
-603 CRKGIVMNNFASFSV
+603 
-618 LEKLK
+618 

>member
-1 MIFLFVLVIVFIFYL
+1 MKNLFKNILSYFRFIISKCFNSGFLRSTLSSFLSMIFLFFLFIVFIYYL
-16 IPTEEVVV
+16 IPKEEVVV

-31 KIEFKD
+31 KLEFKD
-37 PILDRTSENPF
+37 LILDRTSDNLF
-48 SDIDFFNSSNEGSVE
+48 SDIDLLNSTTEGSVE

-99 IRNKLLDFKESG
+99 IRNKLLEFKESG
-111 KFIYSYADSYSQSA
+111 KFIYAYADSYNQSA

-242 DKIAYQDQIL
+242 DKIAYQDQIF

-366 YIACAADSIVA
+366 YISCNADKIFA
-377 NPTTLTGSIGVFGM
+377 NNSTLTGSIGVFG
-391 IPNLQKLYKNKLGI
+391 IVPNTKNFLNEKLGVYI
-405 SIDTVNTNKHADM
+405 ETVKTHKHSDIANGYRKLSDDEL
-418 GMNRALTKFEED
+418 NV
-430 KIQKSVVDIYTTF
+430 IQNSVEDIYETF
-443 ITHVGEGRNM
+443 ITHVSEGRGIPVRK
-453 STAAVDEI
+453 VDEI
-461 GQGRVWT
+461 GQGRVWS
-468 GYDAKD
+468 GADALS
-474 IGLIDTYGGLEKAV
+474 IGLIDEIGGLEDA
-488 EIAVYLAEIEDYR
+488 IASAADLSALEDYR
-501 IISLPKKKDPFAE
+501 IITLPKKADMFEEFVENFSAKQNIL
-514 LALKFGGETSISDLV
+514 LADFLGISEKMINQLEF
-529 MLKLGLKTELTN
+529 LHSKE
-541 PIENLLKRDKIQYS
+541 KIQARIPFIME
-555 GLVHL
+555 VH
-560 NTFCNISPK
+560 
-569 FTFPYSDKIII
+569 
-580 LDVNDERSPQSTSKY
+580 
-595 CEKIRLDI
+595 
-603 CRKGIVMNNFASFSV
+603 
-618 LEKLK
+618 

>member
-1 MIFLFVLVIVFIFYL
+1 MKNLFKNILSYFRFIISKCFNSGFLRSTLSSFLSMIFLFFLFIVFIYYL
-16 IPTEEVVV
+16 IPKEEVVV

-31 KIEFKD
+31 KLEFKD
-37 PILDRTSENPF
+37 LILDRTSDNLF
-48 SDIDFFNSSNEGSVE
+48 SDIDLLNSTTEGSVE

-99 IRNKLLDFKESG
+99 IRNKLLEFKESG
-111 KFIYSYADSYSQSA
+111 KFIYAYADSYNQSA

-209 ATEREGITS
+209 ATEREGVTS

-242 DKIAYQDQIL
+242 DKIAYQDQFF

-264 LTDYMKVKNPK
+264 LKDYMKVKNPK
-275 TSVSDNKIAI
+275 NSVSDNKIAI

-366 YIACAADSIVA
+366 YISCNADKIFA
-377 NPTTLTGSIGVFGM
+377 NNSTLTGSIGVFG
-391 IPNLQKLYKNKLGI
+391 IVPNTKNFLNEKLGVYI
-405 SIDTVNTNKHADM
+405 ETVKTHKHSDIANGYRKLSDDEL
-418 GMNRALTKFEED
+418 NV
-430 KIQKSVVDIYTTF
+430 IQNSVEDIYKTF
-443 ITHVGEGRNM
+443 ITHVSEGRGIPVRK
-453 STAAVDEI
+453 VDEI
-461 GQGRVWT
+461 GQGRVWS
-468 GYDAKD
+468 GADALS
-474 IGLIDTYGGLEKAV
+474 IGLIDEIGGLEDA
-488 EIAVYLAEIEDYR
+488 IASAADLSALEDYR
-501 IISLPKKKDPFAE
+501 IITLPKKADMFEEFVENFSAKQNIL
-514 LALKFGGETSISDLV
+514 LADFLGISEKMINQLEF
-529 MLKLGLKTELTN
+529 LHSKE
-541 PIENLLKRDKIQYS
+541 KIQARIPFIME
-555 GLVHL
+555 VH
-560 NTFCNISPK
+560 
-569 FTFPYSDKIII
+569 
-580 LDVNDERSPQSTSKY
+580 
-595 CEKIRLDI
+595 
-603 CRKGIVMNNFASFSV
+603 
-618 LEKLK
+618 

>member
-1 MIFLFVLVIVFIFYL
+1 MKNLFKNILSFFRFIISKCFNSGFLRNTLSSFLAMIFLFVLVIVFIFYL
-16 IPTEEVVV
+16 IPKEEVVF

-37 PILDRTSENPF
+37 PVLDRTSENPF
-48 SDIDFFNSSNEGSVE
+48 SDIDLLNSSTEGSVE

-99 IRNKLLDFKESG
+99 IRNKLFDFKESG

-209 ATEREGITS
+209 ATEREGVTS

-366 YIACAADSIVA
+366 YIACNADKIFA
-377 NPTTLTGSIGVFGM
+377 NNSTLTGSIGVFG
-391 IPNLQKLYKNKLGI
+391 IVPNTKNFLNEKLGVYI
-405 SIDTVNTNKHADM
+405 ETVKTHKHSDIANGYRKLSNDEL
-418 GMNRALTKFEED
+418 NV
-430 KIQKSVVDIYTTF
+430 IQNSVEDIYETF
-443 ITHVGEGRNM
+443 ITHVSEGRGIPVRK
-453 STAAVDEI
+453 VDEI
-461 GQGRVWT
+461 GQGRVWSGT
-468 GYDAKD
+468 DALS
-474 IGLIDTYGGLEKAV
+474 IGLIDEIGGLEDA
-488 EIAVYLAEIEDYR
+488 IASAADLSSLEDYR
-501 IISLPKKKDPFAE
+501 IITLPKKTDMFEEFIESFSAKQNIVLPDF
-514 LALKFGGETSISDLV
+514 LGISEKMINQLEF
-529 MLKLGLKTELTN
+529 LNSKE
-541 PIENLLKRDKIQYS
+541 KIQARIPFIME
-555 GLVHL
+555 VH
-560 NTFCNISPK
+560 
-569 FTFPYSDKIII
+569 
-580 LDVNDERSPQSTSKY
+580 
-595 CEKIRLDI
+595 
-603 CRKGIVMNNFASFSV
+603 
-618 LEKLK
+618 

>member
-1 MIFLFVLVIVFIFYL
+1 MKNLFKNILSFFRFIISKCFNSGFLRNTLSSFLAMIFLFVLVIVFIFYL
-16 IPTEEVVV
+16 IPKEEVVF

-37 PILDRTSENPF
+37 PVLDRTSENPF
-48 SDIDFFNSSNEGSVE
+48 SDIDLLNSSTEGSVE

-160 KLGIEAQI
+160 KLGIDAQI

-189 NREQIEK
+189 NREQIET

-366 YIACAADSIVA
+366 YIACNADKIFA
-377 NPTTLTGSIGVFGM
+377 NNSTLTGSIGVFG
-391 IPNLQKLYKNKLGI
+391 IVPNTKNFLNEKLGVYI
-405 SIDTVNTNKHADM
+405 ETVKTHKHSDIANGYRKLSNDEL
-418 GMNRALTKFEED
+418 NV
-430 KIQKSVVDIYTTF
+430 IQNSVEDIYETF
-443 ITHVGEGRNM
+443 ITHVSEGRGIPVRK
-453 STAAVDEI
+453 VDEI
-461 GQGRVWT
+461 GQGRVWSGT
-468 GYDAKD
+468 DALS
-474 IGLIDTYGGLEKAV
+474 IGLIDEIGGLEDA
-488 EIAVYLAEIEDYR
+488 IASAADLSSLEDYR
-501 IISLPKKKDPFAE
+501 IITLPKKTDMFEEFIESFSAKQNIVLPDF
-514 LALKFGGETSISDLV
+514 LGISEKMINQLEF
-529 MLKLGLKTELTN
+529 LNSKE
-541 PIENLLKRDKIQYS
+541 KIQARIPFIME
-555 GLVHL
+555 VH
-560 NTFCNISPK
+560 
-569 FTFPYSDKIII
+569 
-580 LDVNDERSPQSTSKY
+580 
-595 CEKIRLDI
+595 
-603 CRKGIVMNNFASFSV
+603 
-618 LEKLK
+618 

>member
-1 MIFLFVLVIVFIFYL
+1 MKNLFKNILSFFRFIISKCFNSGFLRNTLSSFLAMIFLFVLVIVFIFYL
-16 IPTEEVVV
+16 IPKEEVVV

-37 PILDRTSENPF
+37 PVLDRTSDNPF
-48 SDIDFFNSSNEGSVE
+48 SDIDLLNSSTEGSVE

-196 LLNSISDYMIDGI
+196 LLNSISDYMVDGI

-366 YIACAADSIVA
+366 YIACNADKIFA
-377 NPTTLTGSIGVFGM
+377 NNSTLTGSIGVFG
-391 IPNLQKLYKNKLGI
+391 IVPNTKNFLNEKLGVYI
-405 SIDTVNTNKHADM
+405 ETVKTHKHSDIANGYRKLSDDEL
-418 GMNRALTKFEED
+418 NV
-430 KIQKSVVDIYTTF
+430 IQNSVEDIYETF
-443 ITHVGEGRNM
+443 ITHVSEGRGIPVRK
-453 STAAVDEI
+453 VDEI
-461 GQGRVWT
+461 GQGRVWS
-468 GYDAKD
+468 GADALS
-474 IGLIDTYGGLEKAV
+474 IGLIDEIGGLEDA
-488 EIAVYLAEIEDYR
+488 IASAADLSALEDYR
-501 IISLPKKKDPFAE
+501 IITLPKKTDMFEEFIESFSAKQNIVLPDF
-514 LALKFGGETSISDLV
+514 LGISEKMINQLEF
-529 MLKLGLKTELTN
+529 LNSKE
-541 PIENLLKRDKIQYS
+541 KIQARIPFIME
-555 GLVHL
+555 VH
-560 NTFCNISPK
+560 
-569 FTFPYSDKIII
+569 
-580 LDVNDERSPQSTSKY
+580 
-595 CEKIRLDI
+595 
-603 CRKGIVMNNFASFSV
+603 
-618 LEKLK
+618 

>member
-1 MIFLFVLVIVFIFYL
+1 MKNLFKNILSYFRFIISKCFNSGFLRSTLSSFLSMIFLFFLFIVFIYYL
-16 IPTEEVVV
+16 IPKEEVVV

-31 KIEFKD
+31 KLEFKD
-37 PILDRTSENPF
+37 LILDRTSDNPF
-48 SDIDFFNSSNEGSVE
+48 SDIDLLNSTTEGSVE

-99 IRNKLLDFKESG
+99 IRNKLLEFKESG
-111 KFIYSYADSYSQSA
+111 KFIYAYADSYNQSA

-209 ATEREGITS
+209 ATEREGVTS

-242 DKIAYQDQIL
+242 DKIAYQDQFF

-264 LTDYMKVKNPK
+264 LIDYMKVKNPK
-275 TSVSDNKIAI
+275 NSVSDNKIAI

-366 YIACAADSIVA
+366 YISCNADKIFA
-377 NPTTLTGSIGVFGM
+377 NNSTLTGSIGVFG
-391 IPNLQKLYKNKLGI
+391 IVPNTKNFLNEKLGVYI
-405 SIDTVNTNKHADM
+405 ETVKTHKHSDIANGYRKLSDDEL
-418 GMNRALTKFEED
+418 NV
-430 KIQKSVVDIYTTF
+430 IQNSVEDIYETF
-443 ITHVGEGRNM
+443 ITHVSEGRGIPVRK
-453 STAAVDEI
+453 VDEI
-461 GQGRVWT
+461 GQGRVWS
-468 GYDAKD
+468 GADALS
-474 IGLIDTYGGLEKAV
+474 IGLIDEIGGLEDA
-488 EIAVYLAEIEDYR
+488 IASAADLSALEDYR
-501 IISLPKKKDPFAE
+501 IITLPKKADMFEEFVENFSAKQNIL
-514 LALKFGGETSISDLV
+514 LADFLGISEKMINQLEF
-529 MLKLGLKTELTN
+529 LNSKE
-541 PIENLLKRDKIQYS
+541 KIQARIPFIME
-555 GLVHL
+555 VH
-560 NTFCNISPK
+560 
-569 FTFPYSDKIII
+569 
-580 LDVNDERSPQSTSKY
+580 
-595 CEKIRLDI
+595 
-603 CRKGIVMNNFASFSV
+603 
-618 LEKLK
+618 

>member
-1 MIFLFVLVIVFIFYL
+1 MKNLFKNILSFFRFIISKCFNSGFLRNTLSSFLAMIFLFVLVIVFIFYL
-16 IPTEEVVV
+16 IPKEEVVV
-24 VKDNSVL
+24 VKNNSVL

-37 PILDRTSENPF
+37 PVLDRTSDNPF
-48 SDIDFFNSSNEGSVE
+48 SDIDLLNSSTEGSVE

-196 LLNSISDYMIDGI
+196 LLNSISDYMVDGI

-366 YIACAADSIVA
+366 YIACNADKIFA
-377 NPTTLTGSIGVFGM
+377 NNSTLTGSIGVFG
-391 IPNLQKLYKNKLGI
+391 IVPNTKNFLNEKLGVYI
-405 SIDTVNTNKHADM
+405 ETVKTHKHSDIANGYRKLSNDEL
-418 GMNRALTKFEED
+418 NV
-430 KIQKSVVDIYTTF
+430 IQNSVEDIYETF
-443 ITHVGEGRNM
+443 ITHVSEGRGIPVRK
-453 STAAVDEI
+453 VDEI
-461 GQGRVWT
+461 GQGRVWS
-468 GYDAKD
+468 GADALS
-474 IGLIDTYGGLEKAV
+474 IGLIDEIGGLEDA
-488 EIAVYLAEIEDYR
+488 IASAADLSALEDYR
-501 IISLPKKKDPFAE
+501 IITLPKKTDMFEEFIESFSAKQNIVLPYF
-514 LALKFGGETSISDLV
+514 LGISEKMINQLEF
-529 MLKLGLKTELTN
+529 LNSKE
-541 PIENLLKRDKIQYS
+541 KIQARIPFIME
-555 GLVHL
+555 VH
-560 NTFCNISPK
+560 
-569 FTFPYSDKIII
+569 
-580 LDVNDERSPQSTSKY
+580 
-595 CEKIRLDI
+595 
-603 CRKGIVMNNFASFSV
+603 
-618 LEKLK
+618 